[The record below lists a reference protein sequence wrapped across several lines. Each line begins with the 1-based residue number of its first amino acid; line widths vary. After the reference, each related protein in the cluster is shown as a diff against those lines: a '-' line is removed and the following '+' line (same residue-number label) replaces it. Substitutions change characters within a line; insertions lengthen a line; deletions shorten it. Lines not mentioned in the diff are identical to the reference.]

1 MINDDLFDRFQAL
14 TFDDVVIIPGY
25 SDVLP
30 DTVDTAAV
38 FAADITLAVPI
49 VSAAMDKV
57 TEDPGQTVLEQARP
71 ASLLR

>member
-30 DTVDTAAV
+30 DTVDTAAD
-38 FAADITLAVPI
+38 A
-49 VSAAMDKV
+49 
-57 TEDPGQTVLEQARP
+57 GRTVV
-71 ASLLR
+71 LL

>member
-30 DTVDTAAV
+30 DTVDTAAT
-38 FAADITLAVPI
+38 TLVALGLPRLPKMTGT
-49 VSAAMDKV
+49 SRFF
-57 TEDPGQTVLEQARP
+57 TR
-71 ASLLR
+71 